1 MSNTAYLSLGS
12 NIGERL
18 QNLREAVLMLEK
30 NESIEVVSVSSIYET
45 DPVGFE
51 EQEMFLNIAVQ
62 VRTSLSPFDLLGACQ
77 DIEQRLGRK
86 RILRWGPR
94 TIDLDILLFN
104 HENIESEKL
113 IIPHPRMEERAFV
126 LIPLIEIAPF
136 VKVPNKSTHLK
147 ESLELLHDKEGVRV
161 WRHQKNGEDVFEL
174 FEN

>member
-1 MSNTAYLSLGS
+1 
-12 NIGERL
+12 
-18 QNLREAVLMLEK
+18 
-30 NESIEVVSVSSIYET
+30 
-45 DPVGFE
+45 
-51 EQEMFLNIAVQ
+51 
-62 VRTSLSPFDLLGACQ
+62 
-77 DIEQRLGRK
+77 
-86 RILRWGPR
+86 
-94 TIDLDILLFN
+94 ILLFN

>member
-1 MSNTAYLSLGS
+1 MSNTAFLSLGS

-18 QNLREAVLMLEK
+18 ENLREAVLMLEQ
-30 NESIEVVSVSSIYET
+30 NNSIEVVSVSSIYET
-45 DPVGFE
+45 DPVGYE

-62 VRTSLSPFDLLGACQ
+62 VRTLLSPFDLLGACQ
-77 DIEQRLGRK
+77 DIEQKLGRK
-86 RILRWGPR
+86 RIIRWGPR

-161 WRHQKNGEDVFEL
+161 WRHQKNGEDVFAL